1 MNIEVQKKPP
11 KEFLEDIKVTGTKDV
26 LKLQEVQA
34 IKDAL
39 QEHLLFIGLDR
50 GNNIRSINLLGIGTS
65 SDIYI
70 NSKDILRTALL
81 TASEKV
87 ILVHNHPSNTLKA
100 SFEDKHITNVTNK
113 FLNIFSIQLLDH
125 IIVAENGYLSM
136 GKENE
141 INRDYKNDDIKFIE
155 NTFVIE
161 ENTRLKK
168 ELQNLDSKTFDAT
181 LSDMEDDMEF

>member
-1 MNIEVQKKPP
+1 
-11 KEFLEDIKVTGTKDV
+11 
-26 LKLQEVQA
+26 
-34 IKDAL
+34 
-39 QEHLLFIGLDR
+39 
-50 GNNIRSINLLGIGTS
+50 
-65 SDIYI
+65 
-70 NSKDILRTALL
+70 
-81 TASEKV
+81 
-87 ILVHNHPSNTLKA
+87 
-100 SFEDKHITNVTNK
+100 
-113 FLNIFSIQLLDH
+113 
-125 IIVAENGYLSM
+125 M

>member
-1 MNIEVQKKPP
+1 MNGTIFSAKLAILFNPP
-11 KEFLEDIKVTGTKDV
+11 KMIKAVII
-26 LKLQEVQA
+26 
-34 IKDAL
+34 IK
-39 QEHLLFIGLDR
+39 IIP
-50 GNNIRSINLLGIGTS
+50 NIKQIPDTPHTVKSEIQPKNTS
-65 SDIYI
+65 LT
-70 NSKDILRTALL
+70 LRTALL

-100 SFEDKHITNVTNK
+100 SFEDKHITNVINK

-141 INRDYKNDDIKFIE
+141 INRDYKNDDIRFIE

-168 ELQNLDSKTFDAT
+168 ELQNLNSKTFDAT